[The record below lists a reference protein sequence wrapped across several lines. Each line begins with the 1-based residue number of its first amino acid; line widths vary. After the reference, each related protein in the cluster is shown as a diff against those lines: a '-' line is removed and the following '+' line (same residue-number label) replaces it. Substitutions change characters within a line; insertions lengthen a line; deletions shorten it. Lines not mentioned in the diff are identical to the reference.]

1 MAVSLTQSKLLYYIL
16 TKPYTYRNSS
26 SSVTLLA
33 EQRHSFCFPFRY
45 ADRARHIRNKPV
57 VNRDPIAAQLA
68 TLRNTIAQLKGEN
81 VALRRALA
89 RAGGSEGAV
98 TEALSGGGLGGG
110 ALDAVVERLQQEN
123 SSLEAENLRLKMD
136 MVRMQLHF
144 SNPNIERQSV
154 WEGVGAVR
162 GAGMSLRGSSI
173 CHHLAT
179 LIMVLPIA
187 LVGGPPA

>member
-1 MAVSLTQSKLLYYIL
+1 MLNDCHPCY
-16 TKPYTYRNSS
+16 
-26 SSVTLLA
+26 
-33 EQRHSFCFPFRY
+33 FPSRY

-81 VALRRALA
+81 MALRRALA
-89 RAGGSEGAV
+89 TAGGSEGAV

-136 MVRMQLHF
+136 MVGLRHNLGP
-144 SNPNIERQSV
+144 SNLQRR
-154 WEGVGAVR
+154 R
-162 GAGMSLRGSSI
+162 GAGAYGSCGLGHQDASAVARLLAALTVMVSI
-173 CHHLAT
+173 YACRRTSAARWPWSRTGGTPPRHSAT
-179 LIMVLPIA
+179 CCA
-187 LVGGPPA
+187 